1 MKKDPNRQ
9 SSYGCKLPR
18 SRILRGREAFNR
30 LFSDG
35 IYQRGTHFNVRYVL
49 HKQEKPVCRM
59 GFIVSKRL
67 GNAVKRNHAKRIMRE
82 AYRRHQHILLP
93 LKKAGLGFEGAMMCR
108 TTNMTFQDCEA
119 EFVSIL
125 TSIVERELKK
135 TSSAEVITG
144 S

>member
-9 SSYGCKLPR
+9 SSGCKLPR

-35 IYQRGTHFNVRYVL
+35 NYQRGTHINVRYVL
-49 HKQEKPVCRM
+49 HTQEKPVCRM

-82 AYRRHQHILLP
+82 AYRRNQYLLSP
-93 LKKAGLGFEGAMMCR
+93 LTEAGIGFEGALMCR
-108 TTNMTFQDCEA
+108 NIQLTFSQCEEECKAMLSAIARQSLKEQSVA
-119 EFVSIL
+119 E
-125 TSIVERELKK
+125 
-135 TSSAEVITG
+135 
-144 S
+144 